1 MVIHAQVHGSV
12 VIPSIT
18 PAFPYD
24 EQRRRFL
31 SPRLS
36 RVEAYD
42 REGGYCACQGG
53 SSLVVGTW
61 IESFADTV
69 TEEVEAEDGEEDGH
83 AGEESHPPRRR
94 QVGLGLIEHRAP
106 ARLSGLGPE
115 PQVRQ
120 GGFGDD
126 GVAHRERRLHQ
137 ERRQRVRQDVPD
149 HYPEVAR
156 ADGARR
162 LYVVQAADGEHLRA
176 RDPDESRHE
185 PDTYGDHREAQT
197 PSEDRRYHESQDQ
210 EREGL
215 DAVHDSHDDPLVPEA
230 PEVPADEAHR
240 QPNEE
245 GKADRDQGR
254 LDRDPRPVD
263 HAGEDVAAQ

>member
-24 EQRRRFL
+24 EQRRRSL

-36 RVEAYD
+36 GVEAYD

-69 TEEVEAEDGEEDGH
+69 TEEVEAENGEEDRH
-83 AGEESHPPRRR
+83 AREESHPPRRR

-106 ARLSGLGPE
+106 ARLPGLGPE

-120 GGFGDD
+120 GGLGDD

-137 ERRQRVRQDVPD
+137 ERRQRVWQNVPD

-156 ADGARR
+156 TDVPGCF
-162 LYVVQAADGEHLRA
+162 YVVQAANGEDLGT
-176 RDPDESRHE
+176 RDPHERRRE
-185 PDTYGDHREAQT
+185 PD
-197 PSEDRRYHESQDQ
+197 
-210 EREGL
+210 
-215 DAVHDSHDDPLVPEA
+215 
-230 PEVPADEAHR
+230 
-240 QPNEE
+240 
-245 GKADRDQGR
+245 ADRDHR
-254 LDRDPRPVD
+254 IT
-263 HAGEDVAAQ
+263 